1 MKTPICDFV
10 NSYAKSDAARLH
22 MPGHKG
28 VSVLGCESLDITEIT
43 GADELFA
50 PDGII
55 AESERNAS
63 RLFGADTFYSA
74 GGSTLCIQ
82 VMLYLLAADFCE
94 RRNGETCRFDLPDE
108 PNDSPLILAGR
119 NAHKAFVNAAALLG
133 IQPVWLR
140 PAAGGTYHSCP
151 ITPADV
157 RAALAACPRR
167 PAAVYVTSPDY
178 LGNVLDIAGIARECH
193 TAGVPLAVDNAHG
206 AYLRF
211 LPKGGAEQRDFSAF
225 PLHPTEAGADICCD
239 SAHKTLPVLTGG
251 AYLHIS
257 RNAPKGMTEK
267 AKAAFSVFGSSSPP
281 YLILQ
286 SLDAFNASA
295 EKFCAELA
303 GFLQQAAE
311 LKAKLTLH
319 GFNVFESEPLK
330 LTLRPKPFGYT
341 GADMAHMLEN
351 DGVFSE
357 FFDDDFIVFML
368 SPLLPAA
375 HFERLSNA
383 LLNIPKKPKI
393 VSEPPKIPFPPAA
406 VSPREALLSPSEL
419 LPAEDCLGRICSIST
434 VGCPPA
440 IPPVMPGEVITREVL
455 ECFKYYG
462 VGTCRVVR

>member
-10 NSYAKSDAARLH
+10 NNYAKSDAARLH

-63 RLFGADTFYSA
+63 CLFGADTFYSA

-94 RRNGETCRFDLPDE
+94 RRNGKTCRFDSPDE
-108 PNDSPLILAGR
+108 PNASPLILAGR

-151 ITPADV
+151 ITPTDV

-211 LPKGGAEQRDFSAF
+211 CRKAEPSSAIF
-225 PLHPTEAGADICCD
+225 RHFRCIRR
-239 SAHKTLPVLTGG
+239 KPVR
-251 AYLHIS
+251 IF
-257 RNAPKGMTEK
+257 
-267 AKAAFSVFGSSSPP
+267 AA
-281 YLILQ
+281 IRRI
-286 SLDAFNASA
+286 
-295 EKFCAELA
+295 
-303 GFLQQAAE
+303 
-311 LKAKLTLH
+311 KL
-319 GFNVFESEPLK
+319 
-330 LTLRPKPFGYT
+330 
-341 GADMAHMLEN
+341 
-351 DGVFSE
+351 
-357 FFDDDFIVFML
+357 
-368 SPLLPAA
+368 
-375 HFERLSNA
+375 
-383 LLNIPKKPKI
+383 
-393 VSEPPKIPFPPAA
+393 
-406 VSPREALLSPSEL
+406 
-419 LPAEDCLGRICSIST
+419 
-434 VGCPPA
+434 CP
-440 IPPVMPGEVITREVL
+440 
-455 ECFKYYG
+455 C
-462 VGTCRVVR
+462 

>member
-74 GGSTLCIQ
+74 GGSTLCLQ

-108 PNDSPLILAGR
+108 PNASPFILAGR

-151 ITPADV
+151 ITPLDV

-178 LGNVLDIAGIARECH
+178 LGNILDIAGIARECH

-267 AKAAFSVFGSSSPP
+267 GLFGVWVKQP
-281 YLILQ
+281 II
-286 SLDAFNASA
+286 
-295 EKFCAELA
+295 
-303 GFLQQAAE
+303 
-311 LKAKLTLH
+311 
-319 GFNVFESEPLK
+319 
-330 LTLRPKPFGYT
+330 
-341 GADMAHMLEN
+341 
-351 DGVFSE
+351 
-357 FFDDDFIVFML
+357 FDF
-368 SPLLPAA
+368 
-375 HFERLSNA
+375 
-383 LLNIPKKPKI
+383 
-393 VSEPPKIPFPPAA
+393 A
-406 VSPREALLSPSEL
+406 VP
-419 LPAEDCLGRICSIST
+419 
-434 VGCPPA
+434 
-440 IPPVMPGEVITREVL
+440 
-455 ECFKYYG
+455 
-462 VGTCRVVR
+462 